1 MIDKTKSELTLTSDE
16 YGELLE
22 PFHWTPAKQ
31 RAAVLLAQ
39 GVTRAETANQI
50 GYGEAQ
56 IYRWL
61 DHPEFSAEV
70 DRLTFLTGIATKAAR
85 VREVKR
91 LVRSRVDENGI
102 LISKRDVLDWLRFL
116 REETEPLEYAA
127 ILQGVL
133 SEMGVDNGNG

>member
-1 MIDKTKSELTLTSDE
+1 MIESKD
-16 YGELLE
+16 ELLLTYDDYDNLVE

-31 RAAVLLAQ
+31 QAAVLLAQ
-39 GVTRAETANQI
+39 GVTRAKTAEAI

-61 DHPEFSAEV
+61 DHPEFSSEV

-85 VREVKR
+85 IREVKR
-91 LVRSRVDENGI
+91 LVAQRVDEETGV
-102 LISKRDVLDWLRFL
+102 LVSKKDVLDWLRFL
-116 REETEPLEYAA
+116 REEMEPLEYAA

-133 SEMGVDNGNG
+133 AEMGEKE

>member
-1 MIDKTKSELTLTSDE
+1 MIENKSELILTSDE
-16 YGELLE
+16 YAELVE

-31 RAAVLLAQ
+31 KAAVLLAQ
-39 GVTRAETANQI
+39 GVTRAKTAATI

-61 DHPEFSAEV
+61 DNPEFGAEV

-85 VREVKR
+85 VREIKR
-91 LVRSRVDENGI
+91 YISQQVDEDGV
-102 LISKRDVLDWLRFL
+102 LVSKKDVLDWLRFL
-116 REETEPLEYAA
+116 RDEMEPLEYVA

-133 SEMGVDNGNG
+133 SEMGVGDG